1 MQAPRRLRIN
11 RSRRRRISRCLQPDY
26 SRITELPAQHLTRME
41 MAMLVARYAWAAQH
55 CAGKKVLEVG
65 CGPGLGL
72 AALRS
77 MLHA

>member
-1 MQAPRRLRIN
+1 
-11 RSRRRRISRCLQPDY
+11 
-26 SRITELPAQHLTRME
+26 ME